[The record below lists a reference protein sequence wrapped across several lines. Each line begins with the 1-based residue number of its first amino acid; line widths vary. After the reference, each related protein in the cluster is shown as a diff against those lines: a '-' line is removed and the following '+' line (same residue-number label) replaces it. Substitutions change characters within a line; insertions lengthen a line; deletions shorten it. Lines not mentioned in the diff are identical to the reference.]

1 MKLKKKKYHNSM
13 EKKLWKANL
22 EDYLVLFARR
32 KWFILYGRW
41 VAFRHKLVSEN
52 QTCDKQF

>member
-1 MKLKKKKYHNSM
+1 MKLKKKEISQLNGNKI
-13 EKKLWKANL
+13 WKANL

-41 VAFRHKLVSEN
+41 AAFRHKLVSEN
-52 QTCDKQF
+52 QTCDKKF